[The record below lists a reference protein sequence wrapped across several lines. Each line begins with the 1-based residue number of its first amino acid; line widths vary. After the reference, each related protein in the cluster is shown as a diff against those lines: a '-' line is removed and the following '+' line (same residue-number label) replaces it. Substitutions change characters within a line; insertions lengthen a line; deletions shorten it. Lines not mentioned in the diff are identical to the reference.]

1 MIIGYTTGVFDLF
14 HVGHL
19 NIIKS
24 AKGMCDKLIVGVST
38 DELVSQ
44 YKDKKTVI
52 PFEERSEIIRNI
64 HGVNCVVPQDN
75 MDKFEAWE
83 KFQFDVLIVGD
94 DWYGS
99 AKWKLIE
106 EKLRSVN
113 VRVFYLPYTKGTSST
128 KINQILDQHR
138 LPL

>member
-1 MIIGYTTGVFDLF
+1 
-14 HVGHL
+14 
-19 NIIKS
+19 
-24 AKGMCDKLIVGVST
+24 MCDRLIVGVTT

-52 PFEERSEIIRNI
+52 PYEERSEIIRNI
-64 HGVNCVVPQDN
+64 QGVDCVVPQSN
-75 MDKFEAWE
+75 MDKFEAWQ
-83 KFQFDVLIVGD
+83 KYQFDVLIVGD
-94 DWYGS
+94 DWYRS
-99 AKWKLIE
+99 DKWNAIE

-138 LPL
+138 IPL